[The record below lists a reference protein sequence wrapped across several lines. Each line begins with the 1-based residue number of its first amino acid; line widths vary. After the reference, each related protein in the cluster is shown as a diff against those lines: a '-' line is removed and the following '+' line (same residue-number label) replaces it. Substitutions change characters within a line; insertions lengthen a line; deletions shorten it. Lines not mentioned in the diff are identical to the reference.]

1 MICLWTLLAG
11 IVWSQDRYR
20 NTPSFPGKAR
30 PLLRMFSFCFNI
42 SGKTFLV
49 NAVCFC
55 TCGVFFAACCE
66 RWKQEAHAR
75 HRYALF
81 CFFLSS
87 FDTYCDGF
95 NPLYMEC
102 LIAPFH
108 FYICN
113 ISFSIDLQIVE
124 GYASRDAVFTQGL
137 ICATGHVAPA
147 VWDAS
152 ACLLGPQ
159 GTEKCVGHAILTWPP
174 MGTRPSALRTKNRG
188 LWVAFCLGFS
198 FQLLSN
204 QMIIMCTRDAADSA
218 CILAFVLVWFHAW

>member
-1 MICLWTLLAG
+1 M
-11 IVWSQDRYR
+11 QDIG
-20 NTPSFPGKAR
+20 TPYF
-30 PLLRMFSFCFNI
+30 
-42 SGKTFLV
+42 V
-49 NAVCFC
+49 
-55 TCGVFFAACCE
+55 
-66 RWKQEAHAR
+66 
-75 HRYALF
+75 
-81 CFFLSS
+81 FFLSS
-87 FDTYCDGF
+87 FDAYCDGF

-108 FYICN
+108 FNICN

-159 GTEKCVGHAILTWPP
+159 GTEKCVVRAILTWPP
-174 MGTRPSALRTKNRG
+174 MGTRPSAHRTKNRG
-188 LWVAFCLGFS
+188 LWIAFCLGIS

-204 QMIIMCTRDAADSA
+204 QMIMYPRDAADSA
-218 CILAFVLVWFHAW
+218 LHFSFCSCLISCMVG

>member
-1 MICLWTLLAG
+1 LLNIKKVAASQPWQYVRFLLWWFCFSALLRYRVDLLSRFIPHMYFVKEYECMICLWTLLAG

-81 CFFLSS
+81 CFFSFPALIHTAMDSIRCTWNVWLPLSIS
-87 FDTYCDGF
+87 ISVTFLS
-95 NPLYMEC
+95 PL
-102 LIAPFH
+102 IF
-108 FYICN
+108 
-113 ISFSIDLQIVE
+113 
-124 GYASRDAVFTQGL
+124 R
-137 ICATGHVAPA
+137 
-147 VWDAS
+147 
-152 ACLLGPQ
+152 
-159 GTEKCVGHAILTWPP
+159 
-174 MGTRPSALRTKNRG
+174 
-188 LWVAFCLGFS
+188 LWRVMQAEMQSSLK
-198 FQLLSN
+198 
-204 QMIIMCTRDAADSA
+204 A
-218 CILAFVLVWFHAW
+218 